1 MHEQEQSQVKRWAE
15 HRSRDTFLEKIGCN
29 AISVLD
35 ADFIPLFLLSMF
47 KILMA
52 SHTLIAINLAWS
64 RYKKLLQSWL
74 NVENFI
80 DLDTRPWVLNNAVIT
95 DLDPV
100 QFFQNIWARLFLKY
114 IMQAKKEVLGR
125 LLTDRRSQCK
135 KY

>member
-1 MHEQEQSQVKRWAE
+1 M
-15 HRSRDTFLEKIGCN
+15 
-29 AISVLD
+29 
-35 ADFIPLFLLSMF
+35 
-47 KILMA
+47 
-52 SHTLIAINLAWS
+52 
-64 RYKKLLQSWL
+64 

-80 DLDTRPWVLNNAVIT
+80 DLDARPWVLNNAVIT